1 MKKILNILLIFL
13 FSFVLF
19 SCNQNRTE
27 EEVAEIYKKSTERDS
42 IIERSGTPWRAGVDE
57 KKLKEQLQDAE
68 DRLRTGG
75 GMFGKKPTNLFD
87 LGTNNENKTYAAV
100 GLPINP
106 YLWRGSLET
115 IDFMPLASADPF
127 AGIIITEWY
136 TDSNNPDERC
146 KINIFIKGLEMKTSN
161 LKVNSFCQILIN
173 GNWLD
178 QEINKNNNAKL
189 ENAILNKA
197 KRIRLSQS

>member
-1 MKKILNILLIFL
+1 MDTGELWN
-13 FSFVLF
+13 
-19 SCNQNRTE
+19 
-27 EEVAEIYKKSTERDS
+27 KSQSSSD
-42 IIERSGTPWRAGVDE
+42 IIERSGTIMQDSSPE
-57 KKLKEQLQDAE
+57 KRKLALDDAQN
-68 DRLRTGG
+68 RLRTGG
-75 GMFGKKPTNLFD
+75 GMLGKKPGLGLFNSE
-87 LGTNNENKTYAAV
+87 GATTTTTSI
-100 GLPINP
+100 GMPINP

-136 TDSNNPDERC
+136 TDFNNPDERC

>member
-1 MKKILNILLIFL
+1 MVNKFDIFLLLGFACIFL
-13 FSFVLF
+13 FS
-19 SCNQNRTE
+19 CNKDGMDTTE
-27 EEVAEIYKKSTERDS
+27 LWNKSQSSSD
-42 IIERSGTPWRAGVDE
+42 IIERSGTIMNDSSPE
-57 KKLKEQLQDAE
+57 KRRLALDDAQN
-68 DRLRTGG
+68 RLRTGG
-75 GMFGKKPTNLFD
+75 GMLGKKPGINLF
-87 LGTNNENKTYAAV
+87 GTEEKTTTTSM
-100 GLPINP
+100 GMPINP